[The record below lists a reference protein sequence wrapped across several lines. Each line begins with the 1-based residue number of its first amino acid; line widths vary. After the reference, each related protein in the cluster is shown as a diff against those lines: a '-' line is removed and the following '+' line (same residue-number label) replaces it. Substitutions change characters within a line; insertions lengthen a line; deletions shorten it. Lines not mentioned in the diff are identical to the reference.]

1 MATNRLPNES
11 YWAAEAAECAN
22 DQGKFW
28 EYHDKLFAEHR
39 GEYVGTYTKANLKKY
54 AADLKL
60 DTALFNQCIDT
71 DKTKSVIEQS
81 INDAQRRGI
90 SGTPTFF
97 INGRQVPIS
106 SADFAEIP
114 RSLDSL
120 LR

>member
-1 MATNRLPNES
+1 VPNES

-28 EYHDKLFAEHR
+28 EYHDKLFTEHR
-39 GEYVGTYTKANLKKY
+39 GEYVGTYTKPNLKIY

-60 DTALFNQCIDT
+60 DTAQFNQCLDT

-81 INDAQRRGI
+81 ITDAQGRNI

-106 SADFAEIP
+106 SLDFSEIP